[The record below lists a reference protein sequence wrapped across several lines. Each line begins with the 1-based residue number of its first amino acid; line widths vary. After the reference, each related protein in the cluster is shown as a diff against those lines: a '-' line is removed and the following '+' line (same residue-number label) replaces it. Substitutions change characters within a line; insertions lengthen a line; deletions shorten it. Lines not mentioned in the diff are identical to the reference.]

1 MADKK
6 SLAIRAKIIGVLLR
20 DARLAAGKTP
30 KDCATVL
37 GMTASAYAAYEL
49 GKKPVS
55 LPELE
60 LLAYYLD
67 TPLSHFWGDN
77 IISDDLERGSNINTA
92 ELITLRHR
100 IIGIQLREA
109 RLKRSISPKELA
121 AAVGI
126 PSSRLKAYEVG
137 EQPVPV
143 PELETLG
150 WVLGL
155 NIDSFFEKEGPVGE
169 WDAARRAFEKF
180 KELPPEVQDFVA
192 NPVNESYVRVAMKLS
207 DMSTHK
213 LRDIAAGLLDIT
225 F

>member
-20 DARLAAGKTP
+20 DARLAAGKAP

-37 GMTASAYAAYEL
+37 GMSASAYASYEL

-77 IISDDLERGSNINTA
+77 IISDDQERGSNINTV
-92 ELITLRHR
+92 ELIEIRDR
-100 IIGIQLREA
+100 IIGAQLRET
-109 RLKRSISPKELA
+109 RLKRNISLKELA

-126 PSSRLKAYEVG
+126 PSSRLKAYEFG

-150 WVLGL
+150 WILGL
-155 NIDSFFEKEGPVGE
+155 NIDNFFEKQGPVGE
-169 WDAARRAFEKF
+169 WDAARRAFDKF
-180 KELPPEVQDFVA
+180 KELPSEVQEFVA
-192 NPVNESYVRVAMKLS
+192 NPVNEAYVRVAMKLS
-207 DMSTHK
+207 DMSANK